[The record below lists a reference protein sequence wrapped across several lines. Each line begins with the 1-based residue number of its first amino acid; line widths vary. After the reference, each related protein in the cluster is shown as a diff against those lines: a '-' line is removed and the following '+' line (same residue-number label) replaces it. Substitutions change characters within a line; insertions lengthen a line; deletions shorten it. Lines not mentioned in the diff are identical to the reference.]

1 MSQGSLKID
10 YIRVSGF
17 RGFPEEKEIKF
28 EKPAVLLF
36 GPNGSGKSS
45 ILNAIEWC
53 LFGEESAKKG
63 EGATEIVE
71 RRKGWKVQ
79 NLESKDT
86 KVEISFSDFDGEKII
101 VQRTLT
107 LEKKGKKTVEDFS
120 IYLQEQPEPI
130 KEESKIKEIFK
141 TWWGDYLASVH
152 LHQEIIRNLVV
163 VSPGDRKTM
172 IYSLLGLS
180 DLKNLSVT
188 LGGEI
193 NKAKKLPQKLE
204 DDFNRFE
211 TRVGDRLKDWEDG
224 KNKIIEEG
232 KTQGAEKEDFS
243 EEKVARLCRDA
254 ESLVQRLFRDYGLEP
269 IDLGGFDNRHARK
282 TYMKNLDKAY
292 KKISMENPTEKEL
305 NRILGLKAELSVKL
319 REYDDHKNY
328 LSEANRENDELV
340 KKAGNKGNLEKDLP
354 IIRQRLSETKKQREI
369 QNKLAGLVDEAIKFF
384 KTTETKVANCPVC
397 GHAEARE
404 HFRKG
409 ELRLARCGRCG
420 MIHANPAP
428 AEFASGKY
436 YDQAGADYYLSPAKL
451 ESDYAAVRFERELRL
466 FRSHCL
472 RGAVLDVGCS
482 SGAFLFQL
490 NQRFPGCYNILGTDV
505 SGAPLDYAESRG
517 VPVLCGDFPGQN
529 FGGKQFA
536 AVTCWAVI
544 EHLLEPRQFLDK
556 AWSILEPN
564 GLCFVLVPNMR
575 SLAARLLGARYRYVY
590 PQHLNYF
597 TKATL
602 TQLVETRFSVI
613 DFRSTHFN
621 PLVIWQDWRGGG
633 KEVANRERADLLK
646 RTTAYKDNPRLR
658 PVKVLYKIVERT
670 LGRLTL
676 ADNLAVVLRAKT
688 VTRKSYGNAED

>member
-1 MSQGSLKID
+1 MLNIDHCNYIERDHINMTEQRVVYSLNEFHQYLEQVCAEDWKTLEFATSVQLPQLLKIAKEK
-10 YIRVSGF
+10 YIRGLSQ
-17 RGFPEEKEIKF
+17 I
-28 EKPAVLLF
+28 VLLDSATVNDVRDRT
-36 GPNGSGKSS
+36 NGSQAINLSHKAFSIFGITFISDKHIPMLNDLTKGTLVYFVAEARTFQSSSSTTELHFEVWPPLYNIPITLVLVDISTTPILLENVKSPVPH
-45 ILNAIEWC
+45 
-53 LFGEESAKKG
+53 GPP
-63 EGATEIVE
+63 GA
-71 RRKGWKVQ
+71 RKAFR
-79 NLESKDT
+79 NLDLIAP
-86 KVEISFSDFDGEKII
+86 VPN
-101 VQRTLT
+101 
-107 LEKKGKKTVEDFS
+107 KTVEVDKP
-120 IYLQEQPEPI
+120 PEPPAAMA
-130 KEESKIKEIFK
+130 EQDFFDCGPSSFYNCRVPK
-141 TWWGDYLASVH
+141 TN
-152 LHQEIIRNLVV
+152 Q
-163 VSPGDRKTM
+163 
-172 IYSLLGLS
+172 
-180 DLKNLSVT
+180 
-188 LGGEI
+188 
-193 NKAKKLPQKLE
+193 
-204 DDFNRFE
+204 
-211 TRVGDRLKDWEDG
+211 
-224 KNKIIEEG
+224 
-232 KTQGAEKEDFS
+232 
-243 EEKVARLCRDA
+243 
-254 ESLVQRLFRDYGLEP
+254 
-269 IDLGGFDNRHARK
+269 
-282 TYMKNLDKAY
+282 
-292 KKISMENPTEKEL
+292 ISAG
-305 NRILGLKAELSVKL
+305 IL
-319 REYDDHKNY
+319 R
-328 LSEANRENDELV
+328 
-340 KKAGNKGNLEKDLP
+340 
-354 IIRQRLSETKKQREI
+354 
-369 QNKLAGLVDEAIKFF
+369 
-384 KTTETKVANCPVC
+384 NCPVC
-397 GHAEARE
+397 GHAEAPE

-517 VPVLCGDFPGQN
+517 VPVLRGDFPGQD

-646 RTTAYKDNPRLR
+646 RTTAYKENPRLR

>member
-254 ESLVQRLFRDYGLEP
+254 ESLVQRLFRDYGWEP
-269 IDLGGFDNRHARK
+269 IDLGGFDNPHSRK
-282 TYMKNLDKAY
+282 TYMRNLDKAF
-292 KKISMENPTEKEL
+292 KKISMENPTE
-305 NRILGLKAELSVKL
+305 SVPAV
-319 REYDDHKNY
+319 HP
-328 LSEANRENDELV
+328 V
-340 KKAGNKGNLEKDLP
+340 
-354 IIRQRLSETKKQREI
+354 EI
-369 QNKLAGLVDEAIKFF
+369 VLQTPF
-384 KTTETKVANCPVC
+384 
-397 GHAEARE
+397 
-404 HFRKG
+404 
-409 ELRLARCGRCG
+409 
-420 MIHANPAP
+420 NP
-428 AEFASGKY
+428 Y
-436 YDQAGADYYLSPAKL
+436 
-451 ESDYAAVRFERELRL
+451 
-466 FRSHCL
+466 
-472 RGAVLDVGCS
+472 
-482 SGAFLFQL
+482 
-490 NQRFPGCYNILGTDV
+490 
-505 SGAPLDYAESRG
+505 
-517 VPVLCGDFPGQN
+517 
-529 FGGKQFA
+529 
-536 AVTCWAVI
+536 
-544 EHLLEPRQFLDK
+544 
-556 AWSILEPN
+556 
-564 GLCFVLVPNMR
+564 
-575 SLAARLLGARYRYVY
+575 LAAISDDGV
-590 PQHLNYF
+590 LN
-597 TKATL
+597 
-602 TQLVETRFSVI
+602 I
-613 DFRSTHFN
+613 DAS
-621 PLVIWQDWRGGG
+621 
-633 KEVANRERADLLK
+633 
-646 RTTAYKDNPRLR
+646 
-658 PVKVLYKIVERT
+658 
-670 LGRLTL
+670 
-676 ADNLAVVLRAKT
+676 
-688 VTRKSYGNAED
+688 